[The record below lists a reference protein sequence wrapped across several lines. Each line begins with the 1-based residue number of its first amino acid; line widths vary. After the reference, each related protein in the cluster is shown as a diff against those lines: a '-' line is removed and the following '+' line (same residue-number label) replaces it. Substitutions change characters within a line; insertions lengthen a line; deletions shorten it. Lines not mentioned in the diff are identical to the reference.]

1 MSGILEVGFYM
12 DRKAIWNI
20 SLSTDFNLL
29 SLGSAASK
37 IVSRKFSSMGITQN
51 DWSGKE
57 PLEVP
62 GRDSLLNCIWE
73 HCKVVITRQSIWR
86 QMKKLCVKKYSA
98 ALCCDTGVTV
108 IYCTK
113 KCLQHM
119 NLNEGIIK
127 RKIPHSSHSL
137 MQSFENQQR
146 LKDCLVLLYRI
157 FQLYL
162 LPWLFKNHRTRESQ
176 NGRTVE

>member
-98 ALCCDTGVTV
+98 ALCCDTGNSNILYKEMSTT
-108 IYCTK
+108 YEFEWRYHKEKNPT
-113 KCLQHM
+113 QF
-119 NLNEGIIK
+119 
-127 RKIPHSSHSL
+127 SL
-137 MQSFENQQR
+137 SNA
-146 LKDCLVLLYRI
+146 VLWE
-157 FQLYL
+157 
-162 LPWLFKNHRTRESQ
+162 PAET
-176 NGRTVE
+176 